1 MKYPSSFY
9 FLWKDK
15 GKKMSKTN
23 WKIIIIFATIMFIYS
38 LLARQIGLTILALV
52 LSFIT
57 SKQNLFK
64 EYDKKQAEKRQ
75 KFRNMMI
82 EHKKKQQE

>member
-1 MKYPSSFY
+1 
-9 FLWKDK
+9 
-15 GKKMSKTN
+15 
-23 WKIIIIFATIMFIYS
+23 MFIYS

-82 EHKKKQQE
+82 DHKKKQQE

>member
-1 MKYPSSFY
+1 
-9 FLWKDK
+9 
-15 GKKMSKTN
+15 
-23 WKIIIIFATIMFIYS
+23 MFIYS